1 MTSNEIAEML
11 VIAVSTVRV
20 HIKHIYAKLGVNRR
34 FEAIE
39 RARELG
45 LL

>member
-20 HIKHIYAKLGVNRR
+20 HIKHIYAKLEVNRR
-34 FEAIE
+34 FEAVQ
-39 RARELG
+39 RAKELG
-45 LL
+45 LI